1 MQRKVAS
8 TNIIAVMESGT
19 QTTLSRELA
28 YIRFDE
34 PKLQLN
40 PVPNLG
46 SSNKQHFQMSIGNRI
61 VHTKLNSYE
70 EFQEQ

>member
-8 TNIIAVMESGT
+8 TNIIAIMESGT
-19 QTTLSRELA
+19 QTTLSGELA
-28 YIRFDE
+28 STRFDE
-34 PKLQLN
+34 QELQLN

-46 SSNKQHFQMSIGNRI
+46 RTNKEHFQMSIGNRI